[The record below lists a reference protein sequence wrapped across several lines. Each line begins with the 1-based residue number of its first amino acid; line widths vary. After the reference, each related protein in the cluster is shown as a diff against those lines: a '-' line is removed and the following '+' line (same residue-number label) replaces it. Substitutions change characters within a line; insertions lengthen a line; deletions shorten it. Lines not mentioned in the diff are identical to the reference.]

1 MILSFRGDQYSQ
13 NPSIISD
20 SIGIPNGGEK
30 KWENEWGGGGG
41 GTESYSYRRGCMSD
55 REHLIFHH
63 IYWKVNIFTLTLGNK
78 LVMSSINIPNFYFYD
93 GL

>member
-1 MILSFRGDQYSQ
+1 MKEKEEAEE
-13 NPSIISD
+13 NKT
-20 SIGIPNGGEK
+20 PNGGEK
-30 KWENEWGGGGG
+30 KWENEWG
-41 GTESYSYRRGCMSD
+41 TESYSYRRGCMID

>member
-1 MILSFRGDQYSQ
+1 MG
-13 NPSIISD
+13 
-20 SIGIPNGGEK
+20 K
-30 KWENEWGGGGG
+30 KWGGGGGEKG
-41 GTESYSYRRGCMSD
+41 GTESYSYRRGCMID

-78 LVMSSINIPNFYFYD
+78 LVMSSINIPNFYFYE